1 MHRRDLMRTL
11 AQVTGESVGYLERN
25 GFQFHPRFTHPIHLP
40 DWRIRLRRGNR
51 LRSRH
56 QRRVRFRRL
65 F

>member
-1 MHRRDLMRTL
+1 MHRRALMRTL
-11 AQVTGESVGYLERN
+11 AQVTGESIGYLERN
-25 GFQFHPRFTHPIHLP
+25 GFQFHQRFPMPLRLP
-40 DWRIRLRRGNR
+40 DWYFKLQRGNR